1 MGYPYP
7 TCLFSEYMYLDLFT
21 CTIEGCRI
29 IPDYCYMKASKHASY
44 SSTLFGARGL
54 VSLKERRGVY
64 STAREKKNFGS
75 IKTLQSMLHVNVAA
89 RKGILRDKDLL

>member
-7 TCLFSEYMYLDLFT
+7 TCALVSIST
-21 CTIEGCRI
+21 CTIELGFLLLLHE
-29 IPDYCYMKASKHASY
+29 SKQARKLLQHAVWRSRACFFEGEVR
-44 SSTLFGARGL
+44 S
-54 VSLKERRGVY
+54 VY